1 MGLKYAPGDR
11 VLEGLEKDARETKRG
26 LWVSPTHVPPWEW
39 RKRKERERV

>member
-26 LWVSPTHVPPWEW
+26 LWADPNPVPAWAW
-39 RKRKERERV
+39 RK